1 MSFADKKG
9 ITVTAGFK
17 LQADALLDVRGCVD
31 TLAERNELVTI
42 NAATAGLRVFVKEDK
57 QNYVYDGEDW
67 QLMTTGQGYV
77 HPDNHPATMITTDAT
92 HRFVTD
98 EQITLWTNKADKTLA
113 SAATDG
119 LMSSEHFNKL
129 ESLDDELAGKVDD
142 TTTVN
147 GKPLTGNIDLT
158 ADDVGAIPAT
168 QKGANN
174 GVAELDGTGKVP
186 AAQLPSYVDDVIEG
200 YLNGGKFYEE
210 EGHTTEITAESGKI
224 YVDLTGGANKTYRWS
239 GTTYVEISPSL
250 ALGETAS
257 TAYRGDRGKIAYEHS
272 QAAHAR
278 VDATKTEASE
288 TNGYVKIDGTDT
300 KVYEHPANH
309 PATMITEDATHR
321 FVTDEEKAKW
331 NNSFVSKF
339 YATTDEL
346 PTEMP
351 VGAVIF
357 VEEGHAGLPSA

>member
-42 NAATAGLRVFVKEDK
+42 NAATAGLRVFVKDEK
-57 QNYVYDGEDW
+57 KSYIYDGTDW
-67 QLMTTGQGYV
+67 ILLTTGEGYV
-77 HPDNHPATMITTDAT
+77 HPENHPATMITTDAT

-98 EQITLWTNKADKTLA
+98 EQIALWTNKADKTLA
-113 SAATDG
+113 SADSDG

-174 GVAELDGTGKVP
+174 GVAELDSNGKVP
-186 AAQLPSYVDDVIEG
+186 ESQLPSYVDDVIEG

-210 EGHTTEITAESGKI
+210 EAHTTEITAESGKI

-239 GTTYVEISPSL
+239 GTTYVEISPSI

-257 TAYRGDRGKIAYEHS
+257 TAYRGDRGKIAYDHS

-278 VDATKTEASE
+278 VDATKTEASD
-288 TNGYVKIDGTDT
+288 TNGYVKIDGTET

-339 YATTDEL
+339 YATTDDL

-357 VEEGHAGLPSA
+357 VEEGHTDLPTA